1 MTEKFEKK
9 TNNAFS
15 NTIKAKF
22 LRKIR
27 ELKNLNIIRHKIDKT
42 YTECFKETYKKSEI

>member
-9 TNNAFS
+9 TNNDNS
-15 NTIKAKF
+15 NSLKAKF
-22 LRKIR
+22 FKKIR

-42 YTECFKETYKKSEI
+42 YTECFRETYKKKKI